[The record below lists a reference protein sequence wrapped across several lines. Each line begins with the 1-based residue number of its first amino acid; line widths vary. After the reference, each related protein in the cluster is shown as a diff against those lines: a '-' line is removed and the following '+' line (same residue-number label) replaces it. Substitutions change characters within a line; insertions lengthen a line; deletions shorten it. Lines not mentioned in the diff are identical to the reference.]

1 MKPGQT
7 FPNEL
12 ELAVL
17 LAMFDPATDEP
28 WHPEK
33 LHVLSRKFTG
43 VGTYTE
49 FSCNVDPDAK
59 PSHRGIQ
66 KAISVPGVRNGLD
79 AVLFLK
85 DGRPDTL
92 ELVTFGTELWDGTYD
107 GFCIGS
113 RG

>member
-17 LAMFDPATDEP
+17 LAMFDPATDER

-43 VGTYTE
+43 VGSYTE
-49 FSCNVDPDAK
+49 FSCKVGPDAK
-59 PSHRGIQ
+59 PSHRGPKRTFTTGGFGSIRVKSFGGARQSIIGTCCHRPRAIQ
-66 KAISVPGVRNGLD
+66 
-79 AVLFLK
+79 
-85 DGRPDTL
+85 
-92 ELVTFGTELWDGTYD
+92 
-107 GFCIGS
+107 
-113 RG
+113 